1 MAWDFSTEPEWQAEL
16 DWIEQFCR
24 EEIEP
29 FILAFPFA
37 NEVGRHDDGRLPAKV
52 REHLDGLKQRV
63 KDRGLWGIF
72 LDKDIGGPGFGQLKL
87 ALVNEILGGYPAAPA
102 IFGCQAPDTGNMDIL
117 AKYGTEEQ
125 KKKYLEPL
133 FRQEIR
139 SCYSMTEPQGGSD
152 TRNFKTHAVKDGGE
166 WVING
171 EKWFSSFGKTAD
183 ILIVM
188 CNNGMFIV
196 EQGTPGLEFL
206 DGSGI
211 HAHIRYNNVR
221 VPAENLLG
229 PEGGAHQVAQF
240 RLGGGRIH
248 HAMRTVAQVKLALDM
263 MCERAISRESRGKLI
278 SDHQSVRHAIA
289 DSYMQIEMLRLM
301 VLQTAWKIDN
311 TDTRQVRADIG
322 ACKVLA
328 ARVLRDVVYRA
339 HHIHG
344 SLGTTDLTPLQSMW
358 ASAPTMAMVDGPDEV
373 HLDVIA
379 NTLLKGYEPH
389 EGLFPRE
396 YLPAMRKAARE
407 RFQWLIDSDPEVK
420 KHVEETDRYLSRAG

>member
-1 MAWDFSTEPEWQAEL
+1 MAWDFSTDPEWQEQL

-29 FILAFPFA
+29 FTLTFPAAGF
-37 NEVGRHDDGRLPAKV
+37 GRTDRLPKAV
-52 REHLDGLKQRV
+52 GDHLDGLKQQV

-72 LDKDIGGPGFGQLKL
+72 LDEEIGGPGFGQLKL
-87 ALVNEILGGYPAAPA
+87 ALVNEILGRYGSAPA

-125 KKKYLEPL
+125 KEKYLKPL
-133 FRQEIR
+133 FEQRMR

-152 TRNFKTHAVKDGGE
+152 TRSFKTHAERDGDE

-171 EKWFSSFGKTAD
+171 EKWFSSLGQQAD
-183 ILIVM
+183 IIIVM

-206 DGSGI
+206 LGAGM

-221 VPAENLLG
+221 VPLGNLLG
-229 PEGGAHQVAQF
+229 PEGGAHAVAQF

-248 HAMRTVAQVKLALDM
+248 HAMRAVAQVKLALDM
-263 MCERAISRESRGKLI
+263 MCERAISRESRGHLV
-278 SDHQSVRHAIA
+278 SEYQMVQNDIA
-289 DSYMQIEMLRLM
+289 ESYMQLQMLRLL
-301 VLQTAWKIDN
+301 VLQTAWKIDQGG
-311 TDTRQVRADIG
+311 TQETRADIG
-322 ACKVLA
+322 ACKIQA
-328 ARVLRDVVYRA
+328 AKTLKDVIYRA

-344 SLGTTDLTPLQSMW
+344 ALGTTDLTPLQRMW
-358 ASAPTMAMVDGPDEV
+358 ASVPTMAMMDGPDEV
-373 HLDVIA
+373 HKVVIA
-379 NTLLKGYEPH
+379 NWLLKQYQPH

-396 YLPAMRKAARE
+396 YIPAKKAAARE
-407 RFQWLIDSDPEVK
+407 KYQALIDGDPEVRE
-420 KHVEETDRYLSRAG
+420 HVEQMDRYEAMRG